1 MRIRPCALI
10 VEDEVNL
17 ALELQD
23 AMSALGFYVC
33 GLAATKSRAQ
43 SLAMSESPDI
53 VLMDVRLE
61 GGREGIEA
69 ARWVREVCRSEVV
82 FITAHTDRDTLQRI
96 RQQVPGAPVL
106 PKPVS
111 HRELAKAVAEIS
123 LSAP

>member
-1 MRIRPCALI
+1 MELRPCALI

-17 ALELQD
+17 ALELED
-23 AMSALGFYVC
+23 VMLGLGFYVC

-43 SLAMSESPDI
+43 SLAMSDSPDV

-69 ARWVREVCRSEVV
+69 ARWVREVCQSEVV
-82 FITAHTDRDTLQRI
+82 FITAHTDGETLKRI
-96 RQQVPGAPVL
+96 QQQVPGAPVL

-111 HRELAKAVAEIS
+111 HARLAEAVAEVTQ
-123 LSAP
+123 PHR